1 MNAGITTRIKT
12 LVAVGAVAV
21 ALEAII
27 GCGGGSTGA
36 TTSPSPMP
44 PPSRFL
50 LTVSDF
56 GAGSVD
62 ETGSGSQ
69 PLACM
74 PSTTSGPERS
84 AVIRVTDGTGFNWT
98 NMVTSY
104 DTASDAQAFATA
116 FLNAAKQCASG
127 SGAATANLGNYSFTY
142 AQSGYGSGFGAAT
155 VEVARVRSLLTV
167 VVDGPNIAQN
177 PPSARLDQ
185 LAQTSVTKLA
195 G

>member
-12 LVAVGAVAV
+12 LVAVGALGV
-21 ALEAII
+21 ALEAIV
-27 GCGGGSTGA
+27 GCGGASTGA

-44 PPSRFL
+44 APSRFL

-74 PSTTSGPERS
+74 PSATSGPERS

-116 FLNAAKQCASG
+116 FFNAAKQCASG

-142 AQSGYGSGFGAAT
+142 TQGGYGSGFGDAT

-167 VVDGPNIAQN
+167 VVDGPNIGPN
-177 PPSARLDQ
+177 PPSAQLDQ